1 MARSIL
7 AHQPRQLGD
16 FSLQSVFSLAIDR
29 GRARPPSL
37 AARFYRYY
45 CRRST
50 RGQIRICLMS
60 IDLIIACWKARR
72 EVLSNQLDM
81 LEHEKEPAKVDGID
95 ITQQDIARLKSQIA
109 ELDELLAKYKRRR
122 T

>member
-1 MARSIL
+1 
-7 AHQPRQLGD
+7 
-16 FSLQSVFSLAIDR
+16 
-29 GRARPPSL
+29 
-37 AARFYRYY
+37 
-45 CRRST
+45 
-50 RGQIRICLMS
+50 MS

-122 T
+122 A

>member
-1 MARSIL
+1 
-7 AHQPRQLGD
+7 
-16 FSLQSVFSLAIDR
+16 
-29 GRARPPSL
+29 
-37 AARFYRYY
+37 
-45 CRRST
+45 
-50 RGQIRICLMS
+50 MS
-60 IDLIIACWKARR
+60 IDLIIACWKSRR

-122 T
+122 A